1 MHRRNAEPGFDA
13 IDERAAAPPRTMREL
28 ALESVA
34 IAPNLVKLLARLSVD
49 PRVPMRRRAL
59 VVAAL
64 AYVLSPVDLIPDFV
78 PGLGRLDDIVLV
90 SVAVDRVLSGADAAV
105 VAEHWDGSEDALDL
119 VRSAFAWGAEIV
131 PSVLGKFLPR

>member
-13 IDERAAAPPRTMREL
+13 IDDRTAAPPRGVREL
-28 ALESVA
+28 AVESVA
-34 IAPNLVKLLARLSVD
+34 IAPNLVKLLARLSMD
-49 PRVPMRRRAL
+49 PRVPIRRRAL

-64 AYVLSPVDLIPDFV
+64 AYVISPVDLIPDFV
-78 PGLGRLDDIVLV
+78 PGLGRLDDVVLV
-90 SVAVDRVLSGADAAV
+90 AVAIDRMLSGADAAI

-131 PSVLGKFLPR
+131 PSVLAKFLPR